1 MAVNR
6 STVVD
11 DDDDRSDW
19 IELFNPSGTSVN
31 LKGWALTDDPTH
43 QTKWRFPNV
52 TLGSREYRVV
62 FASGKN
68 RKVLNAPLHTD
79 FRLSREAG
87 YLALLDAGG
96 KVAYEFA
103 PKYPKQFDDVCVV
116 SALFLIWL
124 RSAYRFR
131 RSKPRVILRQNSE
144 HLR

>member
-6 STVVD
+6 STEVD

-43 QTKWRFPNV
+43 QPSGGFECDAW
-52 TLGSREYRVV
+52 LARVPRV

-68 RKVLNAPLHTD
+68 RKVLNALLHMN

-87 YLALLDAGG
+87 YLPCWMRAGRSRMSSRRNTR
-96 KVAYEFA
+96 
-103 PKYPKQFDDVCVV
+103 VV
-116 SALFLIWL
+116 
-124 RSAYRFR
+124 R
-131 RSKPRVILRQNSE
+131 
-144 HLR
+144 